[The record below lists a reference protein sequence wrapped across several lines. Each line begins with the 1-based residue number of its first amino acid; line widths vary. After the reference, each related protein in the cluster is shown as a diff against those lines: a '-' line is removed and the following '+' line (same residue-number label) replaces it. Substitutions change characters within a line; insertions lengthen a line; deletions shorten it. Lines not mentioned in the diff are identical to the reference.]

1 MCPACLA
8 LAALVAAGTA
18 SAGGLVVKKI
28 RRKPALPSPVKKGAQ
43 NGTPKNKV

>member
-28 RRKPALPSPVKKGAQ
+28 RRKPALPSVKKGAQ